1 MKLLFDN
8 NLSLRLLARLQDVFT
23 DSQHVAYLGLDAVD
37 DAVVWQ
43 YALEHNYCIVTKDAD
58 FNDLS
63 VVRGS
68 PPKVLWLKIGNC
80 STHQIETLLRQHVL
94 DIQQFIHNPHGS
106 ILVLI

>member
-8 NLSLRLLARLQDVFT
+8 NLSLRLLARLQDMFIE
-23 DSQHVAYLGLDAVD
+23 SQHVACLGLDAVD

-43 YALEHNYCIVTKDAD
+43 YAFEHDYCIVTKDAD

-68 PPKVLWLKIGNC
+68 PPKVLWLKVGNC
-80 STHQIETLLRQHVL
+80 STQQIEVLLRKHEL
-94 DIQQFIHNPHGS
+94 DIQQFLNHPLGS